1 MQIGCLLQ
9 KYVRQVLGGQVK
21 QRHRMQISVCATDAK
36 PQGTAAAA
44 RKTLHKQNLLLIM
57 ELTLQQWEIAM
68 RTSGISV
75 NTKEME
81 WLRPAMR
88 IENTMLSV
96 AKYAGG
102 AKINGILF
110 LYVNPVDERTFE
122 RVDLI
127 VCERLLDW
135 AQKNMG
141 MHHVSKDPKPVP
153 LTKQMELFK

>member
-1 MQIGCLLQ
+1 
-9 KYVRQVLGGQVK
+9 
-21 QRHRMQISVCATDAK
+21 
-36 PQGTAAAA
+36 
-44 RKTLHKQNLLLIM
+44 M
-57 ELTLQQWEIAM
+57 ELTLQQWETAM

-75 NTKEME
+75 KTKEME

-110 LYVNPVDERTFE
+110 LYVHPIDERTFE